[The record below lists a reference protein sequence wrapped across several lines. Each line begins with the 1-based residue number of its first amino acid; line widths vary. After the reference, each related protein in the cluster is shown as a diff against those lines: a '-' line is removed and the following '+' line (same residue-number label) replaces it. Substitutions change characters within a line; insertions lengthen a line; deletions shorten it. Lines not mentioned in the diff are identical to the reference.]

1 MVISAGATLPPTV
14 AAQFRRTYGQPIHT
28 FYGSS
33 ECGGICYD
41 RVGDA
46 AERGSV
52 GTPVEGVE
60 LSFMPHEGATDGVGL
75 VTVRSAAVC
84 DTYLPPSD
92 RPPMA
97 GRFETADL
105 AGPGA
110 RVLVDNSVF
119 GLHLGRTGRTEC
131 AMFAGSLAGCLEW
144 AAGDAGLSVKMTA
157 RETHCIAQGDAQ
169 CLFEVQRA

>member
-1 MVISAGATLPPTV
+1 MAAPQVPIDVDPATGIWMTDGLPMIYMPRHFFVNYYVAMDRALGRDRHQAMLFAASHTSAMQWAAAEAKTHGLRDLAVFHHYLSRLSQRGW
-14 AAQFRRTYGQPIHT
+14 AQFTI
-28 FYGSS
+28 
-33 ECGGICYD
+33 
-41 RVGDA
+41 
-46 AERGSV
+46 
-52 GTPVEGVE
+52 
-60 LSFMPHEGATDGVGL
+60 
-75 VTVRSAAVC
+75 
-84 DTYLPPSD
+84 
-92 RPPMA
+92 
-97 GRFETADL
+97 ETADL

-169 CLFEVQRA
+169 CLFEVQRT